1 MPSLH
6 ESCLAKDSANLDCL
20 RSMAVLFVLANH
32 VFVVL
37 GYSYLGKLNVQE
49 LGYLGVLFFFVHTS
63 CVLMCSL
70 ERQENRAPGKPLTAS
85 FFVRRVF
92 RIYPLSIFIITVVFL
107 LAIPVG
113 RFRSGQFAAAHLDH
127 FGLAMNYLL
136 FQDVFN
142 RESILVPL
150 WSLPYEMHMYL
161 FIPAL
166 YWLSKFRRGIRL
178 LGACWLTSFVPATHT
193 YRLGLIGLGGFSQY
207 VPCFLAGILAYKLST
222 KRHLSLPPILWPAS
236 LLALAVVYLR
246 FPTLHTGWICCA
258 VLGLAIPQFR
268 EISNRVWNKVF
279 QLVARYSYGI
289 YLTHLICL
297 WLAFQWLN
305 TLPAYLRWPVFVTT
319 ATVSPIVLYHAL
331 ESPMVNLGSRLVA
344 GRNREIAK
352 ARITPAPAVELTKEI
367 PARLE
372 DSPNQTSQAQKA
384 RGAEANSSKDQ

>member
-1 MPSLH
+1 MSPQH

-20 RSMAVLFVLANH
+20 RSLAVMFVLANH
-32 VFVVL
+32 LFVVF
-37 GYSYLGKLNVQE
+37 GYFHFGPLNVQE

-70 ERQENRAPGKPLTAS
+70 ERQENRAPGRPLTAS

-107 LAIPVG
+107 FAIPVG
-113 RFRSGQFAAAHLDH
+113 RYRGGQFAAAHLDH

-136 FQDVFN
+136 FQDIFK

-161 FIPAL
+161 LIPGL
-166 YWLSKFRRGIRL
+166 YWISKVRRGIWL
-178 LGACWLTSFVPATHT
+178 LGACWLTSFVPAIHT

-207 VPCFLAGILAYKLST
+207 VPCFIAGILAYKLST
-222 KRHLSLPPILWPAS
+222 KRHLSLPPILWPVS

-246 FPTLHTGWICCA
+246 FPNLRIGWICCA
-258 VLGLAIPQFR
+258 VLGFAIPQFR
-268 EISNRVWNKVF
+268 EMSNHVWNRVF

-297 WLAFQWLN
+297 WLAFQRLN
-305 TLPAYLRWPVFVTT
+305 TLPAYLRWSVFVTT
-319 ATVSPIVLYHAL
+319 VTVSPIVLYHAL
-331 ESPMVNLGSRLVA
+331 ESPMINLGTRLVA
-344 GRNREIAK
+344 GRNREIGK

-367 PARLE
+367 PARLG
-372 DSPNQTSQAQKA
+372 DSPNQTSQALKSKA
-384 RGAEANSSKDQ
+384 AAANSSKNQ